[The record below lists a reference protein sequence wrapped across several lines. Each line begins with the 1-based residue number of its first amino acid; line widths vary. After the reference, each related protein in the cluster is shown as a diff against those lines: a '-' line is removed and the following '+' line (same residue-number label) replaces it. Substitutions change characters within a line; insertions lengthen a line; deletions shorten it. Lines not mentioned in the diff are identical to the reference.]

1 MASTAS
7 NDPLKLDVTMS
18 NLTKFGVFYVVYG
31 LRLITDICYHKT
43 LSNYNYQ
50 LSFWLGIK
58 QNVNK
63 LLNDIKILL
72 NLC

>member
-1 MASTAS
+1 MLISR
-7 NDPLKLDVTMS
+7 NDLDCLQIFA
-18 NLTKFGVFYVVYG
+18 LTKNS
-31 LRLITDICYHKT
+31 LIIITNYH
-43 LSNYNYQ
+43 
-50 LSFWLGIK
+50 FDWGIK